1 MILPVYAQV
10 DLTNGRWRK
19 CTISARLFE
28 QYLGGKALGARLL
41 TDLTTAGLDPLSPEA
56 VLIVNTGPMNDTGAP
71 SSSRFNMTFKN
82 VLTGGIASSWIGVG
96 FS

>member
-41 TDLTTAGLDPLSPEA
+41 TDLTAYADMAHAVNPYGDGHACRRIADAVEWYFGLRSQPPQPFSP
-56 VLIVNTGPMNDTGAP
+56 
-71 SSSRFNMTFKN
+71 
-82 VLTGGIASSWIGVG
+82 
-96 FS
+96 

>member
-28 QYLGGKALGARLL
+28 QYLGGKALGP
-41 TDLTTAGLDPLSPEA
+41 GGSP
-56 VLIVNTGPMNDTGAP
+56 I
-71 SSSRFNMTFKN
+71 
-82 VLTGGIASSWIGVG
+82 
-96 FS
+96 

>member
-41 TDLTTAGLDPLSPEA
+41 TDLTPAGLDPLSPEA
-56 VLIVNTGPMNDTGAP
+56 VLIFNLSLFINTHDLV
-71 SSSRFNMTFKN
+71 
-82 VLTGGIASSWIGVG
+82 VLRIG
-96 FS
+96 